1 LTPATTAIHNTSN
14 TVVFELNPHP
24 RIPNI
29 GQSSEM
35 TFEIQGKK
43 VDYIPWNKMPLREH
57 SLDFVGGGAA
67 PHHSSN

>member
-1 LTPATTAIHNTSN
+1 
-14 TVVFELNPHP
+14 
-24 RIPNI
+24 
-29 GQSSEM
+29 M

-57 SLDFVGGGAA
+57 SLDFGGGGAA